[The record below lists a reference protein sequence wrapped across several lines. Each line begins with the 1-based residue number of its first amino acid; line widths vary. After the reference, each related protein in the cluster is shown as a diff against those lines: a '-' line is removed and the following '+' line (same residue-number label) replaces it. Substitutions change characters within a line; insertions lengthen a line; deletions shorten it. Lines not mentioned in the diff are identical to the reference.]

1 MVTIFAKS
9 ERMIKKKR
17 QLTESC
23 LKYVV
28 GVKDV
33 QDIMSGKWKY
43 SIVAALFYSEKM
55 RFMQLKNHINDISPK
70 VLSSELK
77 DLEMNHLVK
86 RTVCNTKPITVEYE
100 LTELG
105 KSFNGIIEAM
115 GVWGIKYR
123 KSVLNK

>member
-1 MVTIFAKS
+1 MK
-9 ERMIKKKR
+9 RNR
-17 QLTESC
+17 QLTEHC
-23 LKYVV
+23 LKFVV

-33 QDIMSGKWKY
+33 QDIMNGKWKY
-43 SIVAALFYSEKM
+43 SIVAALFYTEKM
-55 RFMQLKNHINDISPK
+55 RFMELKNHIDEISPK

-105 KSFNGIIEAM
+105 RSFNGIIEAM
-115 GVWGIKYR
+115 GIWGMKYR

>member
-1 MVTIFAKS
+1 
-9 ERMIKKKR
+9 MIKKKR
-17 QLTESC
+17 QLTASC
-23 LKYVV
+23 LQYVV

-33 QDIMSGKWKY
+33 QDIMNGKWKY
-43 SIVAALFYSEKM
+43 SLVAALFYNGKM
-55 RFMQLKNHINDISPK
+55 RFLELKKHINDISPK

-115 GVWGIKYR
+115 GIWGIKYR

>member
-1 MVTIFAKS
+1 MVTIFAKT
-9 ERMIKKKR
+9 ERMIKKNR
-17 QLTESC
+17 QLTANC
-23 LKYVV
+23 LQYVV
-28 GVKDV
+28 AVKDV
-33 QDIMSGKWKY
+33 QDIMNGKWKY
-43 SIVAALFYSEKM
+43 SIAAALFYSGKM
-55 RFMQLKNHINDISPK
+55 RFMELKNHINDISPK

-123 KSVLNK
+123 KSILNK

>member
-1 MVTIFAKS
+1 MVTTFAKS
-9 ERMIKKKR
+9 EKMIKKRR
-17 QLTESC
+17 QLTASC
-23 LKYVV
+23 LQYVV

-33 QDIMSGKWKY
+33 QDVMSGKWKY
-43 SIVAALFYSEKM
+43 SLVAALFYNGKM
-55 RFMQLKNHINDISPK
+55 RFLELKKHINDISPK

-86 RTVCNTKPITVEYE
+86 RTVCNTRPITVEYE

-115 GVWGIKYR
+115 GIWGIKYR

>member
-1 MVTIFAKS
+1 MT
-9 ERMIKKKR
+9 KKKSL
-17 QLTESC
+17 LTEGC
-23 LKYVV
+23 LQYIV

-33 QDIMSGKWKY
+33 QDVMSGKWKY
-43 SIVAALFYSEKM
+43 RIVAALYYTEKM
-55 RFMQLKNHINDISPK
+55 RFMELKNHISGIAPK

-86 RTVCNTKPITVEYE
+86 RTVCDTKPITVEYE

-105 KSFNGIIEAM
+105 KSLNGIIEAM

-123 KSVLNK
+123 KSVLKK

>member
-1 MVTIFAKS
+1 
-9 ERMIKKKR
+9 MIKKKR

-33 QDIMSGKWKY
+33 QDIMRGKWKY
-43 SIVAALFYSEKM
+43 SIVAALFYVGKM
-55 RFMQLKNHINDISPK
+55 RFMELKNHIAEISPK

-77 DLEMNHLVK
+77 DLELNHLVK
-86 RTVCNTKPITVEYE
+86 RTVCNTKPVTVEYE

-105 KSFNGIIEAM
+105 RSFNGIIEAM
-115 GVWGIKYR
+115 GIWGIKYR
-123 KSVLNK
+123 KSILKK